1 MPFDTLQLMTCI
13 KYDIYLYYCRKQAG
27 LKTWNPIY
35 SRNACDAFA
44 SPCAISPRRRASK
57 DKVHRILKGKSD
69 ARQSSLRAL
78 DDRLQE
84 RELKIY
90 LDKRFCL
97 PRHRRSPGYT
107 GKDSMPPEERL
118 VLGDSGTGGR
128 TKAARGDAPL
138 ASLRTRS
145 SLRLV
150 LRIGS
155 RCTPPANEI
164 EFRCARMLPVS
175 GACDRH
181 K

>member
-1 MPFDTLQLMTCI
+1 MPFDTLQLTTCI

-84 RELKIY
+84 RELKSISTNVFAS
-90 LDKRFCL
+90 LGIGDPPATREKN
-97 PRHRRSPGYT
+97 
-107 GKDSMPPEERL
+107 SMPPEERL

-164 EFRCARMLPVS
+164 EFRYARIVAGVRSLRS
-175 GACDRH
+175 A
-181 K
+181 

>member
-1 MPFDTLQLMTCI
+1 MPFDTLQLTTCI

-84 RELKIY
+84 RETQNLSRQTFLPPSASAIPR
-90 LDKRFCL
+90 LHGKRFDAAGRKTR
-97 PRHRRSPGYT
+97 PRRFRNRRPHESSSWGRAACVIANPILASPGSAHWISVHSA
-107 GKDSMPPEERL
+107 GK
-118 VLGDSGTGGR
+118 
-128 TKAARGDAPL
+128 
-138 ASLRTRS
+138 
-145 SLRLV
+145 
-150 LRIGS
+150 
-155 RCTPPANEI
+155 
-164 EFRCARMLPVS
+164 
-175 GACDRH
+175 
-181 K
+181 